1 MEIIQTPSFPIIY
14 LKNFMKMRG
23 NISFRASILYDHN
36 LIYRQPARTR
46 VVRNFVMGGKSGPEG
61 RGVGVGG
68 GYILGLSHKWEG
80 NFLK

>member
-1 MEIIQTPSFPIIY
+1 
-14 LKNFMKMRG
+14 MKMRG
-23 NISFRASILYDHN
+23 NTLFRASILYDHN

-46 VVRNFVMGGKSGPEG
+46 VVRNFVIGGKSGPEG

-68 GYILGLSHKWEG
+68 VTFWVCHISGGGG